1 MGASNEVYCALNES
15 FPAWVCLGLGGKK
28 RLIFVIPDL
37 NQGEI
42 SVYHSIL
49 DVLKYQPTVCNC
61 RQEVPLQF
69 LLREF
74 ARIQRLQNYVI
85 YFSGDRH
92 LRVVLFFINALVP
105 LAVAPRWKDFFYNI
119 VRRKIT
125 PGLGLW
131 LDWPALLRVGRFSNV
146 Q

>member
-1 MGASNEVYCALNES
+1 MWGELPEV
-15 FPAWVCLGLGGKK
+15 GGKK
-28 RLIFVIPDL
+28 RLISVIPDL

-42 SVYHSIL
+42 SVYRRIL

-61 RQEVPLQF
+61 GQEAPLQF

-74 ARIQRLQNYVI
+74 ARIRRLQNHMI
-85 YFSGDRH
+85 CFSGDRH
-92 LRVVLFFINALVP
+92 NRVVLFFIHRARVP
-105 LAVAPRWKDFFYNI
+105 LAVAPRWKDFLYNN

-131 LDWPALLRVGRFSNV
+131 LDGLALLRVGRFGNV